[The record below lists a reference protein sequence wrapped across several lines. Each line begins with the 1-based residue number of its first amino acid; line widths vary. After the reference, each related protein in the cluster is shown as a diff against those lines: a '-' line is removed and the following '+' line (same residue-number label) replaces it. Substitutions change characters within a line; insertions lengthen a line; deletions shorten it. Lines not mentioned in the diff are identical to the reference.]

1 MWVPLYHST
10 HIINNRIYC
19 LLEQKKTY
27 TLTTFQS
34 EMIVMKRLSV
44 FAHMAVVYQLEHF
57 FLYMLR
63 KCEKTLSFDTYVA
76 M

>member
-27 TLTTFQS
+27 MLTTFQS

-57 FLYMLR
+57 FLNMLGNVM
-63 KCEKTLSFDTYVA
+63 KKLSLLTH